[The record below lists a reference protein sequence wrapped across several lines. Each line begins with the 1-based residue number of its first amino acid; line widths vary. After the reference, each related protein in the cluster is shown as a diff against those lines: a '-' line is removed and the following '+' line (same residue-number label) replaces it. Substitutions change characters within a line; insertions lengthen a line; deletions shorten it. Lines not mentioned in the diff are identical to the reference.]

1 MVFLLIF
8 KQNIPHLT
16 ILILEFNTKILIIK
30 VFPHSWTCLVH
41 RDWWS
46 LHFLWGNSIALWMRH
61 AVTVLLKIL
70 ISYHSIIKKR

>member
-30 VFPHSWTCLVH
+30 VFPPQLDMSCRQGLMG
-41 RDWWS
+41 
-46 LHFLWGNSIALWMRH
+46 LAFLMR
-61 AVTVLLKIL
+61 
-70 ISYHSIIKKR
+70 